1 VISISLVPQIS
12 KSSCEIDLKKCAE
25 IISLDSQIIQGQE
38 DKMKDY
44 ETLVELYK
52 KDNANMQKQLEQ
64 SQAWYTNP
72 YFLFGVGL
80 LTGIAVS
87 K

>member
-1 VISISLVPQIS
+1 
-12 KSSCEIDLKKCAE
+12 
-25 IISLDSQIIQGQE
+25 
-38 DKMKDY
+38 MKDY